1 MDFLKVDS
9 KHVLNILNSYQIGL
23 WVLFGLGAA
32 SLQPLQLDDLPSG
45 YERWMVNSY
54 AGYKLNQ
61 GQNTSFHMHHFI

>member
-45 YERWMVNSY
+45 YER
-54 AGYKLNQ
+54 
-61 GQNTSFHMHHFI
+61 

>member
-1 MDFLKVDS
+1 MDFFFFTEKIMDFLKVDS

-45 YERWMVNSY
+45 YER
-54 AGYKLNQ
+54 
-61 GQNTSFHMHHFI
+61 